1 MYAKLAL
8 RNAKRSARDYLIY
21 FITIVMTMSLIFA
34 YNLML
39 FSEDIR
45 NLSSA
50 MESMTEIIGMVTAMV
65 VFITGWLIHYTTR
78 FILQRRSR
86 EFGTYLLLGMEKPV
100 ISRMFLVEN
109 LIIGVLAL
117 LCGMALGALLYQVF
131 ASIIMNI
138 FGSPYRIS
146 LFLSPGAV
154 LLTLAYFMVI
164 YLFVLWRSRRTFR
177 KSRIYDFMY
186 ADKRNQ
192 EGGRLHPALSVFFM
206 LLSVAA
212 LAAGIWMLS
221 FLLDPTWYSS
231 FILGIIAPLFWL
243 FCGVMLLVLGIYG
256 FSITLSSSLLL
267 LQRHWKSMRYKGL
280 NLFLL
285 RQTTSKVKTNGFIMG
300 TISLLLTVMLLSV
313 CSGFLFNSTYQF
325 MVESESPFD
334 VLLYYEGPE
343 EVDFSPAMEVVE
355 QNTQVENSVSYHLY
369 ESGQSDVTNVLIQ
382 ESNYLQQFSYSPP
395 YDLCMPISTYNRL
408 CSMLGRPTVQLED
421 NQYAVHT
428 ETPVYQQTLREHL
441 PDRPLRMG
449 GKDLSFSDVFC
460 FPFAQ
465 WAPNGFG
472 FVILL
477 PDDVCDTLRVFSS
490 AMAFCTAHPA
500 PLDLRNQLRNMSEIL
515 THQDGSSIRPG
526 YYTPIVQSYSM
537 DHNRSVYTILSFA
550 VFYLGIVLIF
560 ICATI
565 LAIQQLSD
573 AAKYRYR
580 YDILRKMGVS
590 EKQIGRVIFRQLAI
604 YFGIPL
610 ILPVCLCIPLTA
622 LINGAFSTMLSS
634 PWIAYWYLLIT
645 FVLFL
650 LIYLCYFVA
659 TLVSFKRG
667 ILSEKH

>member
-21 FITIVMTMSLIFA
+21 FITIVMTMALIFA

-39 FSEDIR
+39 FSKDIR
-45 NLSSA
+45 SLSSS
-50 MESMTEIIGMVTAMV
+50 MESMTQIIGMVTAMV
-65 VFITGWLIHYTTR
+65 VLITGWLIHYTTR

-109 LIIGVLAL
+109 LIIGLVAL
-117 LCGMALGALLYQVF
+117 LCGMALGALLYQIF
-131 ASIIMNI
+131 ASIIMNL

-146 LFLSPGAV
+146 LFLSPGAI
-154 LLTLAYFMVI
+154 LLTLAYFLII
-164 YLFVLWRSRRTFR
+164 YLFVLWRSRRTFH

-192 EGGRLHPALSVFFM
+192 DVKRLHPALSGFFM
-206 LLSVAA
+206 LLSIAA
-212 LAAGIWMLS
+212 LASGIWVLS
-221 FLLDPTWYSS
+221 FLLDSACMQQY
-231 FILGIIAPLFWL
+231 IAWLYAPVFWL
-243 FCGVMLLVLGIYG
+243 FVGVILLVLGIYG
-256 FSITLSSSLLL
+256 FSMTLSSFLLL
-267 LQRHWKSMRYKGL
+267 VQKHWKSLRYKGL

-300 TISLLLTVMLLSV
+300 SISLLLTVMLLSV

-334 VLLYYEGPE
+334 VLLYYEGSE
-343 EVDFSPAMEVVE
+343 KVDFSPAVEVVE
-355 QNTQVENSVSYHLY
+355 RDTQMENSVSYQLY
-369 ESGQSDVTNVLIQ
+369 ESGQSDIAHILTDK
-382 ESNYLQQFSYSPP
+382 SNYLQQFSYSPP
-395 YDLCMPISTYNRL
+395 YDLCMSISTYNRL
-408 CSMLGRPTVQLED
+408 CSMLGRPTVQLGD

-428 ETPVYQQTLREHL
+428 ETAIYQQTLREYL
-441 PDRPLRMG
+441 PDNPLQIG
-449 GKDLSFSDVFC
+449 GTDLSFSDAFC

-472 FVILL
+472 FVILV
-477 PDDVCDTLRVFSS
+477 PDHVCETLKAYSS
-490 AMAFCTAHPA
+490 SMAFCTVHPA
-500 PLDLRNQLRNMSEIL
+500 PVELRNQLYKMRESL
-515 THQDGSSIRPG
+515 THQDGSFIRPG
-526 YYTPIVQSYSM
+526 YFFPIVQSYSM

-580 YDILRKMGVS
+580 YDILHKMGVS
-590 EKQIGRVIFRQLAI
+590 EKQIGRLIFRQLAL

-622 LINGAFSTMLSS
+622 IINGAFSTMLSS
-634 PWIAYWYLLIT
+634 PWTAYWCLLIT

-650 LIYLCYFVA
+650 LIYLCYFAA

-667 ILSEKH
+667 ILSEKR